1 MTRPDHTYTILTA
14 LSFSPPIGSKLRKIY
29 SSIQTERFNRD
40 IMKERGF
47 KVDNPAFSG
56 IGNVVEAVT
65 NLPLGRLSNKLRN
78 LENALDTRNETWQRV
93 ALVLGWN
100 TWDLGIKDQDIEAL
114 GENIKE
120 RKKQEKAMDKIK
132 KKYPGKTQEEIDII
146 IKEKEVFDLSKRE
159 QENIIKQNNLNPK
172 DYKLEKDR
180 VSVIMELRNKNTEK
194 IDKQL
199 TDIKNYKPSKSE
211 QREIDLFKMNKK
223 DQVNLLLDF
232 GLTNKQIK
240 ALKYE
245 EDRVKKIIE
254 LEEKSK
260 NR

>member
-1 MTRPDHTYTILTA
+1 
-14 LSFSPPIGSKLRKIY
+14 
-29 SSIQTERFNRD
+29 
-40 IMKERGF
+40 MKERGF
-47 KVDNPAFSG
+47 KVDNPAFSA
-56 IGNVVEAVT
+56 IGNVIEAVT
-65 NLPLGRLSNKLRN
+65 NLPLARLSNKLRN
-78 LENALDTRNETWQRV
+78 LENALDSRNETWQRV

-120 RKKQEKAMDKIK
+120 RKKQQKKMDKIK
-132 KKYPGKTQEEIDII
+132 QKYPGKTKEEIDII

-180 VSVIMELRNKNTEK
+180 VSIIMELRNKNTEK

>member
-1 MTRPDHTYTILTA
+1 
-14 LSFSPPIGSKLRKIY
+14 
-29 SSIQTERFNRD
+29 
-40 IMKERGF
+40 
-47 KVDNPAFSG
+47 
-56 IGNVVEAVT
+56 
-65 NLPLGRLSNKLRN
+65 
-78 LENALDTRNETWQRV
+78 
-93 ALVLGWN
+93 
-100 TWDLGIKDQDIEAL
+100 
-114 GENIKE
+114 
-120 RKKQEKAMDKIK
+120 MDKIK
-132 KKYPGKTQEEIDII
+132 KKYPGKSQEEIDVI
-146 IKEKEVFDLSKRE
+146 IKEKEVFNLSKKE

-194 IDKQL
+194 LDKQL

-211 QREIDLFKMNKK
+211 QREMNLFKMNKK
-223 DQVNLLLDF
+223 DQVNLLLNF

>member
-1 MTRPDHTYTILTA
+1 
-14 LSFSPPIGSKLRKIY
+14 
-29 SSIQTERFNRD
+29 
-40 IMKERGF
+40 
-47 KVDNPAFSG
+47 
-56 IGNVVEAVT
+56 
-65 NLPLGRLSNKLRN
+65 
-78 LENALDTRNETWQRV
+78 
-93 ALVLGWN
+93 
-100 TWDLGIKDQDIEAL
+100 
-114 GENIKE
+114 
-120 RKKQEKAMDKIK
+120 MDKIK
-132 KKYPGKTQEEIDII
+132 QKYPGKTKEEIDII

-180 VSVIMELRNKNTEK
+180 VSIIMELRNKNTEK

-199 TDIKNYKPSKSE
+199 INIKNYKPSKSE

-223 DQVNLLLDF
+223 DQVDLLLDF

>member
-1 MTRPDHTYTILTA
+1 
-14 LSFSPPIGSKLRKIY
+14 
-29 SSIQTERFNRD
+29 
-40 IMKERGF
+40 
-47 KVDNPAFSG
+47 
-56 IGNVVEAVT
+56 
-65 NLPLGRLSNKLRN
+65 
-78 LENALDTRNETWQRV
+78 
-93 ALVLGWN
+93 
-100 TWDLGIKDQDIEAL
+100 
-114 GENIKE
+114 
-120 RKKQEKAMDKIK
+120 MDKIK
-132 KKYPGKTQEEIDII
+132 KKYPGKSQEEINII
-146 IKEKEVFDLSKRE
+146 VKEKEVFNLSKRE

-180 VSVIMELRNKNTEK
+180 VSIIMELRNKNTEK

-199 TDIKNYKPSKSE
+199 TNIKNYKPSKSE

>member
-1 MTRPDHTYTILTA
+1 
-14 LSFSPPIGSKLRKIY
+14 
-29 SSIQTERFNRD
+29 
-40 IMKERGF
+40 
-47 KVDNPAFSG
+47 
-56 IGNVVEAVT
+56 
-65 NLPLGRLSNKLRN
+65 
-78 LENALDTRNETWQRV
+78 
-93 ALVLGWN
+93 
-100 TWDLGIKDQDIEAL
+100 
-114 GENIKE
+114 
-120 RKKQEKAMDKIK
+120 MDKIK

-180 VSVIMELRNKNTEK
+180 VSIIMKLRNKDAEK

-199 TDIKNYKPSKSE
+199 TNIKNYKPSKSE

>member
-1 MTRPDHTYTILTA
+1 
-14 LSFSPPIGSKLRKIY
+14 
-29 SSIQTERFNRD
+29 
-40 IMKERGF
+40 MKT
-47 KVDNPAFSG
+47 P
-56 IGNVVEAVT
+56 T
-65 NLPLGRLSNKLRN
+65 PH
-78 LENALDTRNETWQRV
+78 
-93 ALVLGWN
+93 
-100 TWDLGIKDQDIEAL
+100 
-114 GENIKE
+114 
-120 RKKQEKAMDKIK
+120 
-132 KKYPGKTQEEIDII
+132 
-146 IKEKEVFDLSKRE
+146 
-159 QENIIKQNNLNPK
+159 
-172 DYKLEKDR
+172 
-180 VSVIMELRNKNTEK
+180 NKNTEK

-199 TDIKNYKPSKSE
+199 TNIKNYKPSKSE

>member
-1 MTRPDHTYTILTA
+1 
-14 LSFSPPIGSKLRKIY
+14 
-29 SSIQTERFNRD
+29 
-40 IMKERGF
+40 
-47 KVDNPAFSG
+47 
-56 IGNVVEAVT
+56 
-65 NLPLGRLSNKLRN
+65 
-78 LENALDTRNETWQRV
+78 
-93 ALVLGWN
+93 
-100 TWDLGIKDQDIEAL
+100 
-114 GENIKE
+114 
-120 RKKQEKAMDKIK
+120 MDKIK
-132 KKYPGKTQEEIDII
+132 KKYPGKSQEEIDII

-180 VSVIMELRNKNTEK
+180 VGIIMELRNKDAEK

-199 TDIKNYKPSKSE
+199 TNIKNYKPSKSE